1 MIRSVVRAGWAV
13 ACFLLG
19 FWLALVEV
27 FWLPLRIGGVLVPV
41 SIGAAVVG
49 NLLLVRLA
57 HRTTGSGKLAVLP
70 AIAWLV
76 VVVASLIQRPE
87 GDLVLAGSGAL
98 GLVSLAF
105 LLCGVVAAAFAAGT
119 ALAGGRPVR
128 RVSPPAVE
136 PAASRAGSGTG
147 GAR

>member
-1 MIRSVVRAGWAV
+1 MIRGWVRAGWAL
-13 ACFLLG
+13 ACLVLA

-27 FWLPLRIGGVLVPV
+27 FWLPLRIGGVFVPL
-41 SIGAAVVG
+41 SIVAAVVG

-70 AIAWLV
+70 AVAWLV
-76 VVVASLIQRPE
+76 VVVASLIRRPE
-87 GDLVLAGSGAL
+87 GDLVLAGTGAL

-105 LLCGVVAAAFAAGT
+105 LMCGVVAAAFAVGT
-119 ALAGGRPVR
+119 ALAGGRPPR
-128 RVSPPAVE
+128 RVSPATSE

>member
-1 MIRSVVRAGWAV
+1 MTRPWVRAGGAL
-13 ACFLLG
+13 ACVVLA

-27 FWLPLRIGGVLVPV
+27 FWLPLRIGGVHVPL
-41 SIGAAVVG
+41 SIVAAVVG

-57 HRTTGSGKLAVLP
+57 HWATGSGTLAVLP

-76 VVVASLIQRPE
+76 VVVASLIRRPE
-87 GDLVLAGSGAL
+87 GDLVLTGAGST

-105 LLCGVVAAAFAAGT
+105 LFSGVVAAAFASGT
-119 ALAGGRPVR
+119 ALAGGRPR
-128 RVSPPAVE
+128 RPLSRAAVE
-136 PAASRAGSGTG
+136 QPASRAGSGTG